1 MFNLTRKDFIR
12 VLGGF
17 FAAIWTAFATY
28 PFFRYLMSGAEKKTG
43 EDSQVTSLS
52 LGKADDFIPGSSK
65 NFKFG
70 SIPALMVRTE
80 DGVYHAYNAICTHL
94 GCTVQFSSEKKHIF
108 CACHG
113 GQFDAAS
120 GKNLAG
126 PPPKPLAALKAEVIS
141 GELIIS
147 RA

>member
-1 MFNLTRKDFIR
+1 MI
-12 VLGGF
+12 
-17 FAAIWTAFATY
+17 
-28 PFFRYLMSGAEKKTG
+28 
-43 EDSQVTSLS
+43 
-52 LGKADDFIPGSSK
+52 
-65 NFKFG
+65 
-70 SIPALMVRTE
+70 RTE
-80 DGVYHAYNAICTHL
+80 DGVFHAYNAICTHL

-126 PPPKPLAALKAEVIS
+126 PPPKPLAVLKAEVIS

>member
-1 MFNLTRKDFIR
+1 M
-12 VLGGF
+12 
-17 FAAIWTAFATY
+17 
-28 PFFRYLMSGAEKKTG
+28 
-43 EDSQVTSLS
+43 
-52 LGKADDFIPGSSK
+52 
-65 NFKFG
+65 
-70 SIPALMVRTE
+70 
-80 DGVYHAYNAICTHL
+80 
-94 GCTVQFSSEKKHIF
+94 QFSSEKKHIF

-126 PPPKPLAALKAEVIS
+126 PPPKPLAALKAEVVS

>member
-1 MFNLTRKDFIR
+1 MFNLTRKGFLKL
-12 VLGGF
+12 LGAA
-17 FAAIWTAFATY
+17 FAAIWAGFSTY
-28 PFFRYLMSGAEKKTG
+28 PFFRYLISGAEKKSG
-43 EDSQVTSLS
+43 EDSQITSLS
-52 LGKADDFIPGSSK
+52 LGKADDYVPGSSK

-70 SIPALMVRTE
+70 SVPAIMVRTE
-80 DGVYHAYNAICTHL
+80 DGVFHAYNAICTHL
-94 GCTVQFSSEKKHIF
+94 GCTVQFSSEKKKIW

-113 GQFDAAS
+113 GQFDPAD

-126 PPPKPLAALKAEVIS
+126 PPPKPLTALKAEVVA